1 MPADRHGMREM
12 LFLAH
17 RFPYPPDKGEKI
29 RSWNMIRHFAQTW
42 RVHLGCL
49 SDSPE
54 DAQHLDAV
62 RAVCAEV
69 ASFPITPRRQKLR
82 ALARFRPGRPLMV
95 DYYGHAGLAAW
106 VEQTRRER
114 PIALGFAYSTPM
126 ADYLLGTGT
135 PLVLDMVD
143 VDSEKF
149 AAYAAGAGWPLR
161 HVWAREARTLLA
173 YETQATLQADL
184 ALLVSDA
191 ECARFTA
198 LAPATRGRVV
208 AVQNGVDLAYF
219 HPALGF
225 ENPYPDAAP
234 RAVFTGHMD
243 YPPNAE
249 AAIWFATAVLPL
261 LRARDPAWCFAI
273 VGANPTAA
281 VLALATQ
288 PGVQVTGRVPD
299 IRPWVAHATLAAA
312 PLRIGRGIQNKVL
325 EAMAMGRPVVAS
337 PQAFEGVAAT
347 PDRDLLVAD
356 GAPAMAAAI
365 VAVRNGLHP
374 GLPAAARA
382 AMERGYA
389 WAATLRRLDDLLDS
403 RLSLRDNPPAAARG
417 QETTA

>member
-1 MPADRHGMREM
+1 MREM

-29 RSWNMIRHFAQTW
+29 RSWNLIRHFAQTW

-49 SDSPE
+49 SDNPD
-54 DAQHLDAV
+54 DAKYLPII
-62 RAVCAEV
+62 REICGEV
-69 ASFPITPRRQKLR
+69 ASFPITPRLQKLR
-82 ALARFRPGRPLMV
+82 ALARLRPGRPLMV
-95 DYYGHAGLAAW
+95 DYYRHPGLQAW
-106 VEQTRRER
+106 VARMLRER
-114 PIALGFAYSTPM
+114 PIALAFAYSTPM
-126 ADYLLGTGT
+126 AAYLLHPGR
-135 PLVLDMVD
+135 PKLVLDMVD

-149 AAYAAGAGWPLR
+149 AAYAAEARWPMR
-161 HVWAREARTLLA
+161 HVWAREAGTLLA
-173 YETQATLQADL
+173 YETQAALQADL

-225 ENPYPDAAP
+225 ANPYPDVAP
-234 RAVFTGHMD
+234 RVVFTGHMD

-249 AAIWFATAVLPL
+249 AAIWFATEVLPL
-261 LRARDPAWCFAI
+261 LRARDPAWCFVI
-273 VGANPTAA
+273 VGANPTHAIQ
-281 VLALATQ
+281 ALTAQ
-288 PGVQVTGRVPD
+288 PGIQVTGRVPD
-299 IRPWVAHATLAAA
+299 IRPWVAHATVAAA
-312 PLRIGRGIQNKVL
+312 PLRIARGIQNKVL

-347 PDRDLLVAD
+347 PDRDLLVAE

-365 VAVRNGLHP
+365 AAVRNGLHP

-403 RLSLRDNPPAAARG
+403 RLALRDNPAAAPRG